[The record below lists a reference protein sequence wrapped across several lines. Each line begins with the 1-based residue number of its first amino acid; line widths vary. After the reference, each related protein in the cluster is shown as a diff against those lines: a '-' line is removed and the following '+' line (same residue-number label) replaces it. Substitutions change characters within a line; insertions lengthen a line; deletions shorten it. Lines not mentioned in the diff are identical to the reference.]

1 MSGFIPKEKLTA
13 YQHWN
18 MPGFDGDDSEP
29 ALEDVRSS
37 STRAENIVIPK
48 EKLTA
53 YERWEVAAF
62 DEAQVALD
70 EPLGAPGQAEQ
81 AVAASVT
88 PSFDEE
94 GSAGNQEHALQTSP
108 SETRLDR
115 FEEEDFSTAQSQM
128 ASAVVLPTAVEIE
141 RMHEEARQQG
151 YQEGYQEGYAT
162 GQNEGSAHV
171 QEKAIRLDA
180 LLVGLDQSLAAIDQD
195 IAEKLLAT
203 AVELA
208 SQMVR
213 QSLKIKPELILP
225 VVREAM
231 GALNPGSGHP
241 VLLVHPEDVSLIR
254 EKLSEQLAH
263 GNWRLVEDTSIM
275 PGGCRVELGA
285 GEVDATFQTR
295 WKRILESIGINQAW
309 LDEKS

>member
-37 STRAENIVIPK
+37 SARAENIVIPK

-70 EPLGAPGQAEQ
+70 EPLGEPGQAEQ
-81 AVAASVT
+81 AEAASVT
-88 PSFDEE
+88 PSFDE
-94 GSAGNQEHALQTSP
+94 GSAGNQEYGLQTSS

-115 FEEEDFSTAQSQM
+115 FEEEDFSSAQSQM

-151 YQEGYQEGYAT
+151 YQEGYAT

-171 QEKAIRLDA
+171 QEKAMRLDA
-180 LLVGLDQSLAAIDQD
+180 LLVELDQSLAAIDQD

-231 GALNPGSGHP
+231 GSLNPGSGHP
-241 VLLVHPEDVSLIR
+241 VLLTHPEDASLIR